1 MTISI
6 IGSGKIVGE
15 VLEML
20 HSELDSIKVLSI
32 YAHSNVER
40 ARQLSVE
47 YGVPHVYTDYD
58 TLLRED
64 AADFLYIANV
74 NSAHYGFAEK
84 ALLANR
90 NVIVEKPLCMTY
102 GEAVRLADLA
112 RSKGLMFI
120 EAVSLL
126 HMPNMA
132 SVEAALPL
140 LGRVRLVECDYSQYS
155 SRYDRYLQGDVA
167 PAFNPQYGGGA
178 LRDLNVYNIN
188 FVVALFGDPCSVDY
202 HPNVGFNGIDTSGVL
217 NMHYRDFE
225 CVCSA
230 AKDSYGRPF
239 AQIQGEKGVL
249 RVDGAVNVL
258 GGFELSVR
266 GDDGKLVATVHSDNT
281 FRHRLAHEFDAI
293 RKMFENR
300 DFTAF
305 KHYQD
310 ISLAVMRIVQG
321 CVSKPLPAPA
331 SPSQPS

>member
-1 MTISI
+1 MTISV

-20 HSELDSIKVLSI
+20 RSELDGIRAISI
-32 YAHSNVER
+32 YAHNNVGR
-40 ARQLSVE
+40 ARQLSAE
-47 YGVPHVYTDYD
+47 YGIPQVYTDYD

-74 NSAHYGFAEK
+74 NTAHYGFAEK

-90 NVIVEKPLCMTY
+90 NVIVEKPLCMTCD
-102 GEAVRLADLA
+102 EAEQLVALA

-126 HMPNMA
+126 HMPNMK
-132 SVEAALPL
+132 SIEALLPQ
-140 LGRVRLVECDYSQYS
+140 LGRIRLVECDYSQYS

-167 PAFNPQYGGGA
+167 PAFAPQYGGGA

-188 FVVALFGDPCSVDY
+188 FVVDLFGEPSSVDY
-202 HPNVGFNGIDTSGVL
+202 HPNVGFNGIDTSGIL
-217 NMHYRDFE
+217 NMHYHDFE

-239 AQIQGEKGVL
+239 AQIQGERGVL

-258 GGFELSVR
+258 GGFELSAR
-266 GDDGKLVATVHSDNT
+266 GADGKLVTTVHRDNT

-300 DFTAF
+300 DFAAF
-305 KHYQD
+305 KHYQE
-310 ISLAVMRIVQG
+310 ISVAVMRVVQE
-321 CVSKPLPAPA
+321 CVSKPHPVPSSL
-331 SPSQPS
+331 SQPS

>member
-1 MTISI
+1 MTISV
-6 IGSGKIVGE
+6 IGSGMIAGE

-20 HSELDSIKVLSI
+20 RSELDCIKVLSV
-32 YAHSNVER
+32 YAHSNVGR
-40 ARQLSVE
+40 ARQLSAE
-47 YGVPHVYTDYD
+47 YGIPQVYTDYD

-64 AADFLYIANV
+64 AADYLYIANV
-74 NSAHYGFAEK
+74 NTAHYDFAEK
-84 ALLANR
+84 ALQANR
-90 NVIVEKPLCMTY
+90 NVIVEKPLCMTCA
-102 GEAVRLADLA
+102 EAERLVALA
-112 RSKGLMFI
+112 RSKGLMLI

-126 HMPNMA
+126 HMPNMR

-140 LGRVRLVECDYSQYS
+140 LGRIRLVECDYSQYS
-155 SRYDRYLQGDVA
+155 SRYDRYLQGDAA
-167 PAFNPQYGGGA
+167 PAFDPQYGGGA
-178 LRDLNVYNIN
+178 LRDLNVYNVN
-188 FVVALFGDPCSVDY
+188 FVVALFGEPSSVDY
-202 HPNVGFNGIDTSGVL
+202 HPNAGFNGIDTSGIL

-239 AQIQGEKGVL
+239 AQIQGDRGVL

-266 GDDGKLVATVHSDNT
+266 DADGRLVTAVHRENT
-281 FRHRLAHEFDAI
+281 FRHRLAHEFDDI

-300 DFTAF
+300 DFAAF

-310 ISLAVMRIVQG
+310 ISLAVMRVVQEG
-321 CVSKPLPAPA
+321 VSKPHPAPS